1 MLTQSLW
8 SEGPIA
14 WTCNFHQMHLVI
26 KDANSFQSVLGV
38 PDLNLVLNL
47 TDMASCN
54 LIKMSLIM
62 YFNFHKDLLI
72 KNLTN
77 WQSCRF
83 NMSWALILLSP
94 SIWNM
99 KSFALQKQILHVLY
113 VNTKHWHHHAI
124 MVSQFL
130 PLGKSNS
137 SLEVVTFQQI
147 NVSGYNFNIMNTLH

>member
-38 PDLNLVLNL
+38 PDLNLVPNL
-47 TDMASCN
+47 TDMTSCN

-83 NMSWALILLSP
+83 NMSWAFILLSP

-99 KSFALQKQILHVLY
+99 KSFALQKHILHVLY
-113 VNTKHWHHHAI
+113 VNTKHWHHNAI

-137 SLEVVTFQQI
+137 SLEVVTF
-147 NVSGYNFNIMNTLH
+147 H